1 MDQFWT
7 WCPRLA
13 KDHHIWTH
21 CPNIPD
27 ETLRREGEIKMD
39 MVSKKGGEMN
49 SVNLIGRLT
58 KDPEIRQT
66 TGDNPL
72 KVARYRL
79 AVDRI
84 KKTDGGQNADFIRCV
99 AFGKSAEF
107 AEKYFNKGMRIGV
120 SGRLQSGTYV
130 NKEGNRVYTLELIV
144 TEQNFADGKGGGA
157 TTEQPTEG
165 EGFSNFENE
174 DIPDFA

>member
-1 MDQFWT
+1 MDSVSK
-7 WCPRLA
+7 CNHGSVL
-13 KDHHIWTH
+13 
-21 CPNIPD
+21 
-27 ETLRREGEIKMD
+27 D
-39 MVSKKGGEMN
+39 MVSQKGGEMN

-72 KVARYRL
+72 KVARYIL

-120 SGRLQSGTYV
+120 SGRLQSGSYV

-144 TEQNFADGKGGGA
+144 SEQNFADGKGDGA
-157 TTEQPTEG
+157 ATEQPAEG
-165 EGFSNFENE
+165 EGFSNFENG

>member
-1 MDQFWT
+1 
-7 WCPRLA
+7 
-13 KDHHIWTH
+13 
-21 CPNIPD
+21 
-27 ETLRREGEIKMD
+27 MD

-49 SVNLIGRLT
+49 SVNLMGRLT

-66 TGDNPL
+66 TGENPL
-72 KVARYRL
+72 KVAHYIL

-130 NKEGNRVYTLELIV
+130 NKEGNKVYTLELIV
-144 TEQNFADGKGGGA
+144 TEQNFADGKGDGA
-157 TTEQPTEG
+157 ATEQPTEG
-165 EGFSNFENE
+165 EGFSNFENG

>member
-13 KDHHIWTH
+13 KDHIWTH

-72 KVARYRL
+72 KVARYIL

-84 KKTDGGQNADFIRCV
+84 KKTDGGQNADF
-99 AFGKSAEF
+99 
-107 AEKYFNKGMRIGV
+107 N
-120 SGRLQSGTYV
+120 
-130 NKEGNRVYTLELIV
+130 
-144 TEQNFADGKGGGA
+144 
-157 TTEQPTEG
+157 
-165 EGFSNFENE
+165 
-174 DIPDFA
+174 